1 MRHLWPLCALLC
13 SFWQSSWA
21 AEAASARFGWFQYQG
36 EDAVFAVPL
45 KVGHYR
51 NPVLAGFFPDPS
63 ITRRGDDFYLVNSSF
78 SYLPGLPILH
88 SKDLVNWQLIGHAL
102 TRPSQFEFAGA
113 GLSRGI
119 YAPTLR
125 YHQGTFYLIGTVVD
139 QGGNFIL
146 TATDPAGPWSDPI
159 WLPEVGGID
168 PDLFFDE
175 DGKVYISH
183 NDAPPG
189 EPLYEGHRAIWL
201 WQFDPVA
208 KKVKPE
214 SKRLLVNGG
223 VDIRQQPI
231 WIEGPH
237 LYKHNGWYYLLCA
250 EGGTADQHS
259 AVIFRSRSLSEPFVP
274 AVQNPILT
282 QRDLAP
288 DRASP
293 ITTAGHADF
302 IQLDD
307 GSWWAVF
314 LAARAYQQRYSNV
327 GRETY
332 LLPVHWQDGWPQILT
347 QGLAI
352 PYQLAS
358 PASLKPQPV
367 TVPQTGN
374 FVWRDEFA
382 STVLDL
388 NWNWLRQF
396 DQSWLQLKDGALHL
410 RAKADRLESSGQPAF
425 IGRRLQ
431 HLNFTASTA
440 LQLPSAGQSAGLVL
454 LQNELHHYYIGAR
467 RTASGAEV
475 FLEQAKGAKATQLL
489 AEQLPAG
496 PQELQ
501 LKVTGA
507 GAELSFYYQLP
518 GQGWQAFGP
527 VQDGTVLS
535 TQVAGGFVG
544 STLGLYSRLEDKP

>member
-1 MRHLWPLCALLC
+1 MRHLWPLSVLLC
-13 SFWQSSWA
+13 SLFSWA
-21 AEAASARFGWFQYQG
+21 GDTGNARFDWFQYQG
-36 EDAVFAVPL
+36 EDEVFASPL
-45 KVGHYR
+45 KAGHYR

-63 ITRRGDDFYLVNSSF
+63 ITRKGDDFYLVNSSF

-102 TRPSQFEFAGA
+102 TRPGQFEFAGA

-119 YAPTLR
+119 FAPTLR
-125 YHQGTFYLIGTVVD
+125 YHNGTFYLITTVVD

-146 TATDPAGPWSDPI
+146 TASDPAGPWSDPV

-201 WQFDPVA
+201 WEFDPVA

-223 VDIRQQPI
+223 VDIRQKPI

-237 LYKHNGWYYLLCA
+237 LYKHHGWYYLLCA

-274 AVQNPILT
+274 ASQNPILT
-282 QRDLAP
+282 QRDLAS
-288 DRASP
+288 DRADP

-314 LAARAYQQRYSNV
+314 LATRTYQQRLSNL

-332 LLPVHWQDGWPQILT
+332 LLPVHWQDGWPQILPKG
-347 QGLAI
+347 QRI
-352 PYQLAS
+352 PYQLAG
-358 PASLKPQPV
+358 PVSLKPQPV
-367 TVPQTGN
+367 AVPQTGN
-374 FVWRDEFA
+374 LQWRDEF
-382 STVLDL
+382 SGSRLDL

-396 DQSWLQLKDGALHL
+396 DRPWLQLTNGVLALQ
-410 RAKADRLESSGQPAF
+410 AKADRLEDLGQPAF

-431 HLNFTASTA
+431 HLNFNASTSFSVPA
-440 LQLPSAGQSAGLVL
+440 KGRSAGLVL
-454 LQNELHHYYIGAR
+454 LQSELYHYYLGAR
-467 RTASGAEV
+467 RTGTGTEV
-475 FLEQAKGAKATQLL
+475 FLEQAKGAKATVLL
-489 AEQLPAG
+489 AQQWPEGQT
-496 PQELQ
+496 ELQ
-501 LKVTGA
+501 FKVAGA
-507 GAELSFYYQLP
+507 GAELRFYYRLP
-518 GQGWQAFGP
+518 GQDWMQLGP
-527 VQDGTVLS
+527 VQDGTLLS

-544 STLGLYSRLEDKP
+544 TTLGLYSRLEVTP